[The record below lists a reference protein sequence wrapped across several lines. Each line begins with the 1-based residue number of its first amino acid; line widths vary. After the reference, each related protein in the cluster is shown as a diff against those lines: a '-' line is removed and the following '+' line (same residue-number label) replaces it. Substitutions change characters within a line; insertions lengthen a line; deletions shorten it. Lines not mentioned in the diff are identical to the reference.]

1 MGAFSVKKN
10 AEAMLEKLKKAGHD
24 DAFITYSGTSGGTSA
39 QKITAGSKVR
49 VKAGAKTYSG
59 GNLASFVYSRDHIV
73 KELSGKRAVITY
85 GGTVVAAVNVDDLRT
100 RWRLSNVTPDTG
112 KERTP
117 CVASN
122 SRRRASASAC
132 ARASSSCFKRASA
145 AALRAFFSLK
155 YPTSARTTAT
165 ATPEANSPIPSGRK
179 VKEHIRNSVAATKR
193 AIEDF
198 FILIPLSN
206 CKFLRQNSPIL
217 TVNTII
223 RPSCAKIKNKAE
235 YLHTVCK

>member
-1 MGAFSVKKN
+1 MSDRRTAFDATSSTRSTIGSVC
-10 AEAMLEKLKKAGHD
+10 ERSL
-24 DAFITYSGTSGGTSA
+24 FRTYPINSSSA
-39 QKITAGSKVR
+39 KTRTAGAPSYSHVSKR
-49 VKAGAKTYSG
+49 PSIPIPS
-59 GNLASFVYSRDHIV
+59 LSRYNF
-73 KELSGKRAVITY
+73 A
-85 GGTVVAAVNVDDLRT
+85 RT

-155 YPTSARTTAT
+155 YPTSARTTET
-165 ATPEANSPIPSGRK
+165 ATPEANSLIPSGRK
-179 VKEHIRNSVAATKR
+179 VKEHTRNSAAATKR

-206 CKFLRQNSPIL
+206 C
-217 TVNTII
+217 
-223 RPSCAKIKNKAE
+223 
-235 YLHTVCK
+235 

>member
-1 MGAFSVKKN
+1 MFGS
-10 AEAMLEKLKKAGHD
+10 LRID
-24 DAFITYSGTSGGTSA
+24 DARFGVVNLFVIFKAINRDRYIIDAINNRERLRKIAFPNVSDQFIFCKTR
-39 QKITAGSKVR
+39 TAGAPSYSHVSKR
-49 VKAGAKTYSG
+49 PSIPIPSLSRYSF
-59 GNLASFVYSRDHIV
+59 A
-73 KELSGKRAVITY
+73 
-85 GGTVVAAVNVDDLRT
+85 RT

-145 AALRAFFSLK
+145 AALRAFFSLEN
-155 YPTSARTTAT
+155 PTRARTTAT

-179 VKEHIRNSVAATKR
+179 VKEHKRKSVAATKR

-198 FILIPLSN
+198 SFSFPFQI
-206 CKFLRQNSPIL
+206 
-217 TVNTII
+217 VNF
-223 RPSCAKIKNKAE
+223 
-235 YLHTVCK
+235 